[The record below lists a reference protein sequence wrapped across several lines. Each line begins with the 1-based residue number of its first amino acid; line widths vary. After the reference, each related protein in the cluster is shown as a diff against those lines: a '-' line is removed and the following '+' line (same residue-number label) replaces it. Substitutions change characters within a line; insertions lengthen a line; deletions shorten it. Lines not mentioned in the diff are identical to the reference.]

1 MNMILNFTKIFQLN
15 REIDSEFVILEG
27 YMKKR
32 WDLIPRLIENTR
44 KSQQYSKDILESI
57 ILVRNATY
65 RIMSK
70 EKKVY
75 VDNVLN
81 SNIDKL
87 FKSFEKG
94 DKNMGK
100 LRDDLIELGMII
112 ENFKINYNE
121 KIEIYNNR
129 IERFPYNLISG
140 MFKCRKKELLF

>member
-94 DKNMGK
+94 DKNMDN

-112 ENFKINYNE
+112 ESFKINYNE